1 MDARW
6 VFLNDGGLRGGI
18 LRPMHAWHL
27 ERGQEVLRIH
37 WNRCAFH
44 IQPSLR
50 TIMFIVL
57 VFLDP
62 STSALLFIE
71 TQKTESVVGDIHYK

>member
-1 MDARW
+1 
-6 VFLNDGGLRGGI
+6 
-18 LRPMHAWHL
+18 MHAWHL

-37 WNRCAFH
+37 WNRFAFH

-71 TQKTESVVGDIHYK
+71 TQKTESVVGESAIR